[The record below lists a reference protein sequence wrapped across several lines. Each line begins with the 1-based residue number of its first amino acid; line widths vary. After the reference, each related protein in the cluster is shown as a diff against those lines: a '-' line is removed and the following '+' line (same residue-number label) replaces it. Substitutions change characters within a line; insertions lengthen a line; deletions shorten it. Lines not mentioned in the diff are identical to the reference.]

1 VAAFVGILVL
11 ILMIMDFN
19 SRLESLNALKKQ
31 AGIVSTQAT
40 QAMQT
45 QMALQTQVAYAQS
58 DQVVHEWARN
68 EGHYI
73 QSGDQPVVPVEV
85 PGLVPEAL
93 STPTFQLR
101 CPTGRSVNLFF
112 EVQRQ
117 YICVPGGRASE
128 PCF

>member
-1 VAAFVGILVL
+1 VAAFIGILVL

-19 SRLESLNALKKQ
+19 SRLETLNALKKQ
-31 AGIVSTQAT
+31 AGIVSAQAT

-45 QMALQTQVAYAQS
+45 QMALQTQVSFAQS

-73 QSGDQPVVPVEV
+73 QNGDQPVVPVEV

-93 STPTFQLR
+93 STATPFPTPMSNWL
-101 CPTGRSVNLFF
+101 VWWNLFF
-112 EVQRQ
+112 GE
-117 YICVPGGRASE
+117 
-128 PCF
+128 

>member
-1 VAAFVGILVL
+1 MSRLPINFRRVAAFVGILVL

-19 SRLESLNALKKQ
+19 SRLETLNALKKQ

-58 DQVVHEWARN
+58 DQVVHEWART

-73 QSGDQPVVPVEV
+73 QNGDQPVVPVEV

-93 STPTFQLR
+93 STPTPF
-101 CPTGRSVNLFF
+101 PTPMPNWQVWWTLFF
-112 EVQRQ
+112 GE
-117 YICVPGGRASE
+117 
-128 PCF
+128 

>member
-1 VAAFVGILVL
+1 MRRLPINLRRVAAFVGILVL

-19 SRLESLNALKKQ
+19 ARLETLNALKNQ
-31 AGIVSTQAT
+31 AGIVSAQGT

-73 QSGDQPVVPVEV
+73 QNGDQPVVPVEV

-93 STPTFQLR
+93 STPTPF
-101 CPTGRSVNLFF
+101 PTPMPNWQVWWNLFF
-112 EVQRQ
+112 GE
-117 YICVPGGRASE
+117 
-128 PCF
+128 